1 MIEEKRMFSHASIA
15 VLAAA
20 IMATTAVAEQPMI
33 FGIVGVARS
42 GAPEVATVKAGA
54 DVYKI
59 VRDAKG
65 QTVASQA
72 MGRAVEIT
80 GTVEKWAGA
89 KWLTVTSCKIIEAV
103 PAASATARKSPSR

>member
-1 MIEEKRMFSHASIA
+1 MFSHASIA
-15 VLAAA
+15 VLAATV
-20 IMATTAVAEQPMI
+20 MATTAVAEQPI
-33 FGIVGVARS
+33 ISGIVGVARS

-59 VRDAKG
+59 VKDAKG

-72 MGRAVEIT
+72 MGQAVEIT

-103 PAASATARKSPSR
+103 PAASDGARGKHSR